1 MSNSSARKLRR
12 VSSGPQDAKVERM
25 RVALVVGI
33 FMLLAVPTVVLVQS
47 KSYPPA
53 SPFKLIDITGA
64 GYAGDFH
71 LPDHN
76 GVTRSLKD
84 FNGEVA
90 VVFFGFTQ
98 CPDVCPTTL
107 TEIVQARKL
116 MGSDGARLKAIF
128 VTVDPE
134 RDTAQVLKNY
144 MANFDPS
151 FVALRPDPGQLQQLA
166 REFKLHIRKNPGQS
180 PTSYTMDH
188 TAASFVYDPRGRL
201 RLYARYG
208 VGAEALASD
217 AKLLL
222 GGV

>member
-1 MSNSSARKLRR
+1 
-12 VSSGPQDAKVERM
+12 
-25 RVALVVGI
+25 
-33 FMLLAVPTVVLVQS
+33 
-47 KSYPPA
+47 
-53 SPFKLIDITGA
+53 
-64 GYAGDFH
+64 
-71 LPDHN
+71 
-76 GVTRSLKD
+76 
-84 FNGEVA
+84 
-90 VVFFGFTQ
+90 
-98 CPDVCPTTL
+98 
-107 TEIVQARKL
+107 